1 MKNLN
6 VNDERGTAM
15 EKYQDILG
23 VNVADIVEKG
33 KKRVKKRK
41 HVAII
46 ILLGLLGVGILYGI
60 KLCHMYTR
68 VYDLE
73 VNQEIREVET
83 AIDNIAN
90 DSPKCLEDIL
100 FARKAYEQL
109 DDSQKESVMN
119 IQKLEDEEREIT
131 ESDTYKVFAEIVE
144 ALEYPLT
151 KGGKQKVERI
161 LESLDDVAK
170 NDVKEML
177 RAAMSTDKELLHSFW
192 RAFGKQDLD
201 ELIP

>member
-1 MKNLN
+1 MGN
-6 VNDERGTAM
+6 A
-15 EKYQDILG
+15 IL
-23 VNVADIVEKG
+23 ASIM
-33 KKRVKKRK
+33 
-41 HVAII
+41 
-46 ILLGLLGVGILYGI
+46 LLGLLGVGMLYGI
-60 KLCHMYTR
+60 KLCHMYIR
-68 VYDLE
+68 VYEE

-119 IQKLEDEEREIT
+119 IQKLEDAEREIT

-151 KGGKQKVERI
+151 KGGKRKVERI

-192 RAFGKQDLD
+192 KAFGKQDLD